1 MSSFE
6 ILPPD
11 VCLWVIEFWSLNNEK
26 LKSVWEQEHQFSY
39 NWSKGNN
46 NSICRE
52 SARLGLGYF
61 VINVA
66 RRYVEFNTRKAI
78 CQCCWCWCWL
88 EGKVAPVQ
96 STFCEYCYF
105 GQIHR
110 EGNPEDKL
118 GVGQRRVGGS
128 GRVVYVYNIYI
139 ILGFH
144 CTSYWSKDKRIS
156 FFVIGTENKTWR
168 TNLAMG
174 GGLVVVAV
182 CGVEFC
188 QLAI

>member
-1 MSSFE
+1 MSVSGF
-6 ILPPD
+6 
-11 VCLWVIEFWSLNNEK
+11 EFWSLNNEK
-26 LKSVWEQEHQFSY
+26 LKSVWEQEHQFSN

-110 EGNPEDKL
+110 EENLEDKL
-118 GVGQRRVGGS
+118 GDGRRRVGGS
-128 GRVVYVYNIYI
+128 GRAWSRILPVGHRPSSCLEFAWGENIERHPNKSQYI
-139 ILGFH
+139 PLL
-144 CTSYWSKDKRIS
+144 S
-156 FFVIGTENKTWR
+156 FPR
-168 TNLAMG
+168 
-174 GGLVVVAV
+174 
-182 CGVEFC
+182 
-188 QLAI
+188 